1 LPYGKAGL
9 MSLLLSQIFNTIRF
23 ALPIA
28 CQPSSLDEKKDKN
41 AMKQKFFLLKIL
53 NLYHKSDDNFF
64 GRKISFEFRNW
75 QETIIHQSSIIIAF
89 SRLGK

>member
-53 NLYHKSDDNFF
+53 NLYHKSDHNFF
-64 GRKISFEFRNW
+64 GRKKSLEFKNGKKRLFIN
-75 QETIIHQSSIIIAF
+75 HQ
-89 SRLGK
+89 